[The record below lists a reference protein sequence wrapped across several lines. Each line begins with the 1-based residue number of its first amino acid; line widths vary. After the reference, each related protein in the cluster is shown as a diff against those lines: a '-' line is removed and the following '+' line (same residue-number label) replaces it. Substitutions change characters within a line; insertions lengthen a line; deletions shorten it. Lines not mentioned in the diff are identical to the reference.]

1 MAYIQQ
7 RVEQE
12 TIISFDRAGKEANL
26 YTTDPV
32 WLRKMDKLAE
42 EYPETFKVRRQE
54 KYQEK
59 VIATDYTFPH
69 RLISI
74 RSKVRTVNMTEEQ
87 KDAARQRLEA
97 ARSQ

>member
-12 TIISFDRAGKEANL
+12 TIISFDRAGKDANL
-26 YTTDPV
+26 YTADPV
-32 WLRKMDKLAE
+32 WLRKMDKLVE
-42 EYPETFKVRRQE
+42 EHPETFKVRRQE
-54 KYQEK
+54 KYQGK
-59 VIATDYTFPH
+59 VIAADYTFPY